1 MGTKCAVHNND
12 LDRFVSL
19 DDKSVRIWQAPT
31 LKKRAKDINQ
41 INFPKNQTNFVQTI
55 IYIPKL
61 KVYVASALDMTLKI
75 YDGKYTELTS
85 VRTGQ
90 RAILCLAYNNARDEL
105 VTGEYRAVF
114 TKTSVMYV
122 GMRRWRR
129 RRFFVV
135 VRICE
140 KSAERE

>member
-1 MGTKCAVHNND
+1 MHNND

-19 DDKSVRIWQAPT
+19 DDKSIRIWEAAT
-31 LKKRAKDINQ
+31 DKKKSKEIDQ
-41 INFPKNQTNFVQTI
+41 INFPKNQTNFIQTI
-55 IYIPKL
+55 IYIPKI

-105 VTGEYRAVF
+105 VTGGVDGGSLWSFE
-114 TKTSVMYV
+114 SVKNLLHENDYQ
-122 GMRRWRR
+122 GHDIR
-129 RRFFVV
+129 
-135 VRICE
+135 
-140 KSAERE
+140 